1 MLNGIRISH
10 SSRVAFDIPT
20 VFRSHSLSLITRT
33 QNNCGKR
40 QEALGRDIHDTEHK
54 LLAADEERGK
64 EKKKISKN
72 YFIDIFFHT
81 QQVSHDTNVR
91 QCSAFFFFIFS
102 LSFFFCLLLS
112 PPRPHRSFRLNEA
125 CENVVV
131 QKEIFSIT
139 WSRARLDFMIHSSTT
154 PTDRC
159 KVGSRSLSLSRSR
172 FTPML
177 GQPASKKKEDI
188 STLSHFFIW
197 CGYPSVLISCCCR
210 LRAYWGANAA
220 LLHRNGS
227 FLLLSR
233 SALWNYSLSC
243 NPTSR
248 VSRVFQR
255 RY

>member
-1 MLNGIRISH
+1 MR
-10 SSRVAFDIPT
+10 
-20 VFRSHSLSLITRT
+20 
-33 QNNCGKR
+33 K
-40 QEALGRDIHDTEHK
+40 
-54 LLAADEERGK
+54 EERK
-64 EKKKISKN
+64 RKKISKN

-81 QQVSHDTNVR
+81 QQVSHDTMFGNVR
-91 QCSAFFFFIFS
+91 LFFHFLS

-159 KVGSRSLSLSRSR
+159 KVGSRSLSLPLTFHSDV
-172 FTPML
+172 
-177 GQPASKKKEDI
+177 GPASQQKDI

-210 LRAYWGANAA
+210 LRAYWGGQCCA

-243 NPTSR
+243 S
-248 VSRVFQR
+248 QR
-255 RY
+255 RESLECFSGDINFFFVHYVHLITTIPGYGDAFRCWVVRLISAQTWNAFRV